1 MIATE
6 NLDLYAKI
14 EPLIGF
20 DEAYEALYQIYLEI
34 LDGFDIE
41 SVLDVGC
48 GNGNFLL
55 HLQKRY
61 KAMGIDLSPRMV
73 QIATAKGVDAHNRQL
88 AKVEETFDCVV
99 AVGDVLNYMREEELQ
114 VFLSHVERV
123 LNKGGVFVC
132 DINTLHGFEEVTAGS
147 MSADFGEQFVS
158 IDSEYIDGI
167 LSTEITLFEQSEGA
181 CYHKE
186 QDTILQY
193 YHDSAS
199 VEEMTAIS
207 IDSRQDI
214 SIFSEES
221 DKTILVFKK

>member
-193 YHDSAS
+193 YHDSALL
-199 VEEMTAIS
+199 EEMTAMPM
-207 IDSRQDI
+207 DSRRDI